1 MRTVSAVMLEKAE
14 VLRWS
19 SIKKRLHDRG
29 HDDVAAELDEEVL
42 SAICEKHGRIHDPI
56 VAILVEEEEIACICP
71 LCQNKEIQAQ
81 YVAEGRIASC

>member
-1 MRTVSAVMLEKAE
+1 VKTVSAVMLEKAE

-29 HDDVAAELDEEVL
+29 HDDVAEELDEEVL
-42 SAICEKHGRIHDPI
+42 SAVCSIHGRIHDPI
-56 VAILVEEEEIACICP
+56 VAILVEEEEIAVICP

-81 YVAEGRIASC
+81 YVAEGRIGSC